1 MRTGVKAKARTSRS
15 GKPTV
20 PKVGGRPK
28 PGKKQWEKPKVT
40 YLGRVDEVVRR
51 GGGKLSIPT
60 FDPGEPFR
68 KPRGQDH

>member
-15 GKPTV
+15 GRPTV
-20 PKVGGRPK
+20 PKVG
-28 PGKKQWEKPKVT
+28 GKKQWEKPKVT